1 MLAVLGL
8 FFLAPISAE
17 YLLGYD
23 DIIGR
28 PWELVFGLLIFGPL
42 YGAPALLIR
51 EAARRAG
58 RGWPTIL
65 TLSFA
70 AGLIQAGLIDQSL
83 FNPDYRGI
91 PYWADLREP
100 SYLPG
105 LGFSAYMLLGFV
117 GGHMIQSFA
126 APIAIVE
133 SLSPDLGRRP
143 WLRWPGLV
151 IMALLY
157 LAAASFVL
165 ADQAKTEG
173 FVASGPQLVG
183 SAIVV
188 VGLVIAAFAVPR
200 RDRVAPGHPPSPLV
214 VGLVAVAGLAI
225 KGLMP
230 TTWPGVVVHLTMLVA
245 LGVLVWRWS
254 ARPGWGAHHVLALA
268 AAPLLVN
275 AAMAFWTELLGDP
288 RPVVKY
294 AVNAVLATGVILLL
308 VAAAR
313 SLRRRPPDRPGTISG
328 TGTSDPGAPAP
339 RS

>member
-151 IMALLY
+151 IMAMLY
-157 LAAASFVL
+157 LAAAYFVL

-188 VGLVIAAFAVPR
+188 VGLVVAAFAVPR
-200 RDRVAPGHPPSPLV
+200 RERARTRPP
-214 VGLVAVAGLAI
+214 AVAAG
-225 KGLMP
+225 GG
-230 TTWPGVVVHLTMLVA
+230 TRRGHQ
-245 LGVLVWRWS
+245 
-254 ARPGWGAHHVLALA
+254 
-268 AAPLLVN
+268 
-275 AAMAFWTELLGDP
+275 P
-288 RPVVKY
+288 R
-294 AVNAVLATGVILLL
+294 
-308 VAAAR
+308 R
-313 SLRRRPPDRPGTISG
+313 SR
-328 TGTSDPGAPAP
+328 A
-339 RS
+339 